1 VPLGSQPKKEL
12 TSPWLFTF
20 LLPMGTRSRI
30 GLQLEGQIISVY
42 HHWDGYP
49 EWLGVTLNKKFNT
62 REKVEELI
70 DGGDMS
76 SCDTEYGWDYDYSS
90 EEGKREVSAPSYYSE
105 RGEDCPPKI
114 SESITEY
121 LDQTERTDGEYAY
134 LFDNG
139 EWTCYDIGQ
148 YHGVRGR
155 ILDIPEETP
164 ETVTVP

>member
-1 VPLGSQPKKEL
+1 
-12 TSPWLFTF
+12 
-20 LLPMGTRSRI
+20 MGTRSRI

-49 EWLGVTLNKKFNT
+49 EWLGVTLEKKFNT

-76 SCDTEYGWDYDYSS
+76 SCDSEYGWDYNYINA
-90 EEGKREVSAPSYYSE
+90 EEVKREVSAPTYYSE

-121 LDQTERTDGEYAY
+121 LDQTENTDGEYAY

-139 EWTCYDIGQ
+139 EWTCYEIGQ
-148 YHGVRGR
+148 YKHGGVKGK
-155 ILDIPEETP
+155 ILDIPAEFP
-164 ETVTVP
+164 ARMAF

>member
-1 VPLGSQPKKEL
+1 
-12 TSPWLFTF
+12 
-20 LLPMGTRSRI
+20 MGTRSRI

-76 SCDTEYGWDYDYSS
+76 SCDSEYGWDYNYINA
-90 EEGKREVSAPSYYSE
+90 EEVKREVTAPTYYSE

-148 YHGVRGR
+148 YNGGVKGR
-155 ILDIPEETP
+155 ILDIPADYPVENP
-164 ETVTVP
+164 V

>member
-1 VPLGSQPKKEL
+1 
-12 TSPWLFTF
+12 
-20 LLPMGTRSRI
+20 MGTRSRI

-62 REKVEELI
+62 REKVAELI

-76 SCDTEYGWDYDYSS
+76 SCDSEYGWDYS
-90 EEGKREVSAPSYYSE
+90 EENKREVTAPTYYSE

-121 LDQTERTDGEYAY
+121 LDQAERTDGEYAY

-139 EWTCYDIGQ
+139 EWTCYEIQ
-148 YHGVRGR
+148 YGSRVKGR
-155 ILDIPEETP
+155 IVDIPAEFP
-164 ETVTVP
+164 ARMAF